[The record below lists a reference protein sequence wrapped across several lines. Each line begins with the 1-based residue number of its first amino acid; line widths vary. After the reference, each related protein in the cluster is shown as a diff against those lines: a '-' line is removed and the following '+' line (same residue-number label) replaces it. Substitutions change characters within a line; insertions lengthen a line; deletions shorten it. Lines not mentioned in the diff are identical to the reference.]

1 MDRRRTPVCGR
12 CRTARAPA
20 GHGVSQG
27 LAHHL
32 RQAGTFHGAGRKPA
46 RPFAFPPAPGVWKPD
61 MTPIHRALGAF
72 YGLALGDALGM
83 PTQSLSR
90 AEIQA
95 RFGSI
100 TTLVDAGPDQP
111 IAPNMP
117 AGSITDDT
125 EQAILVG
132 QLLIDGNG
140 HIEPALLAERLIAWE
155 AVMQAKGSQ
164 DLLGPST
171 KRAIEMILAGHSPEE
186 AGRYG
191 TTNGAAMRIT
201 PVGIAADVVDPQ
213 RFIKAVVQ
221 ACQVTH
227 NTTLGISSAA
237 AVAAVVSAGIN
248 GMDLGEALNLGMQIA
263 QQAESHGHW
272 VAGGRIASRISWART
287 ISVDSD
293 KALLA
298 DLLYD
303 VIGTSVASQESV
315 VVSFALAQQ
324 VAIGEMNAFEALCLA
339 ASLGGDTDTIAA
351 ILGAMLGACLGMQ
364 CWPAAMIEQVKQ
376 VNGLAL
382 QPLVE
387 GLLTL
392 RQAPQAGPLAH

>member
-1 MDRRRTPVCGR
+1 M
-12 CRTARAPA
+12 TA
-20 GHGVSQG
+20 
-27 LAHHL
+27 LN
-32 RQAGTFHGAGRKPA
+32 
-46 RPFAFPPAPGVWKPD
+46 
-61 MTPIHRALGAF
+61 RALGAF

-95 RFGSI
+95 RFGDI
-100 TTLVDAGPDQP
+100 TRLEDAGPHQP
-111 IAPNMP
+111 IAANMP
-117 AGSITDDT
+117 RGSITDDT

-132 QLLIDGNG
+132 QLLIDGRGN
-140 HIEPALLAERLIAWE
+140 IEPSVLAQRLIEWE
-155 AVMQAKGSQ
+155 AAMQAKGSQ

-201 PVGIAADVVDPQ
+201 PVGIAADVADPR
-213 RFIKAVVQ
+213 RFIAAVVQ

-248 GMDLGEALNLGMQIA
+248 GMDLGEALNLGQHIA
-263 QQAESHGHW
+263 LQAEEHGHW
-272 VAGGRIASRISWART
+272 VAGGRMASRISWARS
-287 ISVDSD
+287 ISVERD
-293 KALLA
+293 KAMLA

-324 VAIGEMNAFEALCLA
+324 VAIGEMNAFEAVCMA
-339 ASLGGDTDTIAA
+339 AGLGGDTDTIAA
-351 ILGAMLGACLGMQ
+351 ILGAMLGACLGLES
-364 CWPAAMIEQVKQ
+364 WPVAMIDTVKA
-376 VNGLAL
+376 VNSLAL
-382 QPLVE
+382 EPLVE
-387 GLLTL
+387 GLLAL
-392 RQAPQAGPLAH
+392 R

>member
-1 MDRRRTPVCGR
+1 M
-12 CRTARAPA
+12 TA
-20 GHGVSQG
+20 
-27 LAHHL
+27 
-32 RQAGTFHGAGRKPA
+32 
-46 RPFAFPPAPGVWKPD
+46 PD
-61 MTPIHRALGAF
+61 RALGAF

-83 PTQSLSR
+83 PTQSLNR
-90 AEIQA
+90 ETIRQ
-95 RFGSI
+95 RFGQI
-100 TTLVDAGPDQP
+100 TDLQDAGPLQP
-111 IAPNMP
+111 IAANMP
-117 AGSITDDT
+117 KGSITDDT

-132 QLLIDGNG
+132 ELLVEGKG
-140 HIEPALLAERLIAWE
+140 RIEPAVLAQRLIEWE
-155 AVMQAKGSQ
+155 AEMQAKGSQ

-201 PVGIAADVVDPQ
+201 PVGIAADVADPE
-213 RFIKAVVQ
+213 RFIAAVVQ

-248 GMDLGEALNLGMQIA
+248 GVDLGEALNLGQQIA
-263 QQAESHGHW
+263 QQAEAHGHW
-272 VAGGRIASRISWART
+272 VAGGRIASRISWARS
-287 ISVDSD
+287 ISVESD
-293 KALLA
+293 PVLLA

-324 VAIGEMNAFEALCLA
+324 VAVGEMTPFEALCMA

-351 ILGAMLGACLGMQ
+351 ILGAMLGACLGLQ
-364 CWPAAMIEQVKQ
+364 SWPVPMIETVKT
-376 VNGLAL
+376 VNDLELEPLVKGLLAL
-382 QPLVE
+382 
-387 GLLTL
+387 
-392 RQAPQAGPLAH
+392 R

>member
-1 MDRRRTPVCGR
+1 M
-12 CRTARAPA
+12 TA
-20 GHGVSQG
+20 
-27 LAHHL
+27 L
-32 RQAGTFHGAGRKPA
+32 
-46 RPFAFPPAPGVWKPD
+46 D
-61 MTPIHRALGAF
+61 RALGAF

-83 PTQSLSR
+83 PTQSLNR
-90 AEIQA
+90 ETIRQ
-95 RFGSI
+95 RFGQI
-100 TTLVDAGPDQP
+100 TDLQDAGPLQP
-111 IAPNMP
+111 IAANMP
-117 AGSITDDT
+117 KGSITDDT

-132 QLLIDGNG
+132 ELLVEGKG
-140 HIEPALLAERLIAWE
+140 RIEPAVLAQRLIEWE
-155 AVMQAKGSQ
+155 AEMQAKGSQ

-201 PVGIAADVVDPQ
+201 PVGIAADVADPE
-213 RFIKAVVQ
+213 RFIAAVVQ

-248 GMDLGEALNLGMQIA
+248 GLDLGEALNLGQQIA
-263 QQAESHGHW
+263 QQAEAHGHW
-272 VAGGRIASRISWART
+272 VAGGRIASRISWARS
-287 ISVDSD
+287 ISVESD
-293 KALLA
+293 PVLLA

-324 VAIGEMNAFEALCLA
+324 VAVGEMTPFDALCMA

-351 ILGAMLGACLGMQ
+351 ILGAMLGACLGLQ
-364 CWPAAMIEQVKQ
+364 SWPAAMIETVKT
-376 VNGLAL
+376 VNDLELEPLVKGLLAL
-382 QPLVE
+382 
-387 GLLTL
+387 
-392 RQAPQAGPLAH
+392 R

>member
-1 MDRRRTPVCGR
+1 M
-12 CRTARAPA
+12 TA
-20 GHGVSQG
+20 
-27 LAHHL
+27 L
-32 RQAGTFHGAGRKPA
+32 
-46 RPFAFPPAPGVWKPD
+46 D
-61 MTPIHRALGAF
+61 RALGAF

-83 PTQSLSR
+83 PTQSLNR
-90 AEIQA
+90 ETIKQ
-95 RFGSI
+95 RFGQI
-100 TTLVDAGPDQP
+100 TDLQDAGPLQP
-111 IAPNMP
+111 IAANMP
-117 AGSITDDT
+117 KGSITDDT

-132 QLLIDGNG
+132 ELLVAGKG
-140 HIEPALLAERLIAWE
+140 RIEPAVLAQRLIEWE
-155 AVMQAKGSQ
+155 AEMQAKGSQ

-201 PVGIAADVVDPQ
+201 PVGIAADVADPE
-213 RFIKAVVQ
+213 RFIAAVVQ

-248 GMDLGEALNLGMQIA
+248 GLDLGEALNLGQQIA
-263 QQAESHGHW
+263 QQAESQGHW
-272 VAGGRIASRISWART
+272 VAGGRIASRISWARS
-287 ISVDSD
+287 ISVESD
-293 KALLA
+293 PVLLA

-324 VAIGEMNAFEALCLA
+324 VAVGEMTPFDALCMA

-351 ILGAMLGACLGMQ
+351 ILGAMLGACLGLQ
-364 CWPAAMIEQVKQ
+364 SWPAPMIETVKA
-376 VNGLAL
+376 VNGLEL
-382 QPLVE
+382 EPLVT
-387 GLLTL
+387 GLLAL
-392 RQAPQAGPLAH
+392 R

>member
-1 MDRRRTPVCGR
+1 
-12 CRTARAPA
+12 
-20 GHGVSQG
+20 
-27 LAHHL
+27 
-32 RQAGTFHGAGRKPA
+32 
-46 RPFAFPPAPGVWKPD
+46 
-61 MTPIHRALGAF
+61 MTPNSRALGAF

-90 AEIQA
+90 EQVQQ
-95 RFGSI
+95 RFGAI
-100 TTLVDAGPDQP
+100 TGLEDADADQP

-132 QLLIDGNG
+132 ELRVEGQGKIDPTVLARRLID
-140 HIEPALLAERLIAWE
+140 WE
-155 AVMQAKGSQ
+155 AVMRAKGSQ

-171 KRAIEMILAGHSPEE
+171 KRAIDMILNGHTPEE
-186 AGRYG
+186 SGRYG

-201 PVGIAADVVDPQ
+201 PVGIAANVSDPA
-213 RFIKAVVQ
+213 RFIQAVIQ

-248 GMDLGEALNLGMQIA
+248 GVDLGEALNIGTQVA
-263 QQAESHGHW
+263 QQAEGHGHW
-272 VAGGRIASRISWART
+272 IAGRRISTRISWART
-287 ISVDSD
+287 LSVGSGD
-293 KALLA
+293 KALFA
-298 DLLYD
+298 DLLYEL
-303 VIGTSVASQESV
+303 IGTSVASQESV

-324 VAIGEMNAFEALCLA
+324 VAVGDMNAFEALCLA

-364 CWPAAMIEQVKQ
+364 CWPAAMIEQIKA
-376 VNGLAL
+376 VNGLDL

-387 GLLTL
+387 DLLKM
-392 RQAPQAGPLAH
+392 R

>member
-1 MDRRRTPVCGR
+1 M
-12 CRTARAPA
+12 TA
-20 GHGVSQG
+20 
-27 LAHHL
+27 LN
-32 RQAGTFHGAGRKPA
+32 
-46 RPFAFPPAPGVWKPD
+46 
-61 MTPIHRALGAF
+61 RALGAF

-90 AEIQA
+90 AEIKT
-95 RFGSI
+95 RFGEI
-100 TTLVDAGPDQP
+100 RNLQDAGPDQP
-111 IAPNMP
+111 IAANMP
-117 AGSITDDT
+117 KGSITDDT

-132 QLLIDGNG
+132 QLLIDGAG
-140 HIEPALLAERLIAWE
+140 RIEASLLAQRLIEWE
-155 AVMQAKGSQ
+155 AAMQAKGSQ

-171 KRAIEMILAGHSPEE
+171 KRAIEMILAGHSAEE

-201 PVGIAADVVDPQ
+201 PVGIAADVADPEP
-213 RFIKAVVQ
+213 FIDAVVQ

-248 GMDLGEALNLGMQIA
+248 GMDLGEALNLGQQIA
-263 QQAESHGHW
+263 LQAAGHGHW

-287 ISVDSD
+287 LSVDSD
-293 KALLA
+293 RAMLA

-324 VAIGEMNAFEALCLA
+324 VAIGEMNAFEALCMA

-351 ILGAMLGACLGMQ
+351 MLGAMLGACLGLGI
-364 CWPAAMIEQVKQ
+364 WPAAMIEKVKA
-376 VNGLAL
+376 VNHLELEPLVQGLLAL
-382 QPLVE
+382 
-387 GLLTL
+387 
-392 RQAPQAGPLAH
+392 R

>member
-1 MDRRRTPVCGR
+1 
-12 CRTARAPA
+12 
-20 GHGVSQG
+20 
-27 LAHHL
+27 
-32 RQAGTFHGAGRKPA
+32 
-46 RPFAFPPAPGVWKPD
+46 
-61 MTPIHRALGAF
+61 
-72 YGLALGDALGM
+72 M
-83 PTQSLSR
+83 PK
-90 AEIQA
+90 
-95 RFGSI
+95 
-100 TTLVDAGPDQP
+100 
-111 IAPNMP
+111 
-117 AGSITDDT
+117 GSITDDT

-132 QLLIDGNG
+132 QLLIDGKG
-140 HIEPALLAERLIAWE
+140 RIEPSLLAQRLIEWE
-155 AVMQAKGSQ
+155 AAMQAKGSQ
-164 DLLGPST
+164 DLFGPST

-201 PVGIAADVVDPQ
+201 PVGIAADVAHPE
-213 RFIKAVVQ
+213 RFIRAVVQ

-248 GMDLGEALNLGMQIA
+248 GMDLGEALHLGMQMA

-293 KALLA
+293 KAMLA

-324 VAIGEMNAFEALCLA
+324 VAIGEMNAFEALCMA

-351 ILGAMLGACLGMQ
+351 ILGAMLGAV
-364 CWPAAMIEQVKQ
+364 WV
-376 VNGLAL
+376 
-382 QPLVE
+382 
-387 GLLTL
+387 
-392 RQAPQAGPLAH
+392 

>member
-1 MDRRRTPVCGR
+1 
-12 CRTARAPA
+12 
-20 GHGVSQG
+20 
-27 LAHHL
+27 
-32 RQAGTFHGAGRKPA
+32 
-46 RPFAFPPAPGVWKPD
+46 
-61 MTPIHRALGAF
+61 MTVLNRALGAF

-90 AEIQA
+90 AQVQA
-95 RFGSI
+95 RFGEI
-100 TTLVDAGPDQP
+100 TNLEDAGPDQP
-111 IAPNMP
+111 IAANMP
-117 AGSITDDT
+117 KGSITDDT

-132 QLLIDGNG
+132 QLLIDGKG
-140 HIEPALLAERLIAWE
+140 KIEPSVLAQRLIEWE

-201 PVGIAADVVDPQ
+201 PVGIAANVANPQ
-213 RFIKAVVQ
+213 RFIEAVVQ

-248 GMDLGEALNLGMQIA
+248 GMDLGEALNLGQQIA
-263 QQAESHGHW
+263 QQAENHGHW
-272 VAGGRIASRISWART
+272 VAGGRIASRISWARS

-293 KALLA
+293 NGLLA

-324 VAIGEMNAFEALCLA
+324 VAIGEMNAFDALCMA

-351 ILGAMLGACLGMQ
+351 ILGAMLGACLGLGS
-364 CWPAAMIEQVKQ
+364 WPVEMIDKIKV
-376 VNGLAL
+376 VNKLELEPLVIGLLAL
-382 QPLVE
+382 
-387 GLLTL
+387 
-392 RQAPQAGPLAH
+392 R

>member
-1 MDRRRTPVCGR
+1 
-12 CRTARAPA
+12 
-20 GHGVSQG
+20 
-27 LAHHL
+27 
-32 RQAGTFHGAGRKPA
+32 
-46 RPFAFPPAPGVWKPD
+46 
-61 MTPIHRALGAF
+61 MTVLNRALGAF

-90 AEIQA
+90 AQVQA
-95 RFGSI
+95 RFGEI
-100 TTLVDAGPDQP
+100 TNLEDAGPDQP
-111 IAPNMP
+111 IAANMP
-117 AGSITDDT
+117 KGSITDDT

-132 QLLIDGNG
+132 QLLIDGKG
-140 HIEPALLAERLIAWE
+140 KIEPSVLAQRLIEWE

-201 PVGIAADVVDPQ
+201 PVGIAANVANPQ
-213 RFIKAVVQ
+213 RFIEAVVQ

-248 GMDLGEALNLGMQIA
+248 GMDLGEALNLGQQIA

-272 VAGGRIASRISWART
+272 VAGGRIASRISWARS

-293 KALLA
+293 NGLLA

-324 VAIGEMNAFEALCLA
+324 VAIGEMNAFDALCMA

-351 ILGAMLGACLGMQ
+351 ILGAMLGACLGLES
-364 CWPAAMIEQVKQ
+364 WPVEMIDKIKV
-376 VNGLAL
+376 VNKLELEPLVIGLLAL
-382 QPLVE
+382 
-387 GLLTL
+387 
-392 RQAPQAGPLAH
+392 R

>member
-1 MDRRRTPVCGR
+1 M
-12 CRTARAPA
+12 TA
-20 GHGVSQG
+20 
-27 LAHHL
+27 LN
-32 RQAGTFHGAGRKPA
+32 
-46 RPFAFPPAPGVWKPD
+46 
-61 MTPIHRALGAF
+61 RALGAF

-95 RFGSI
+95 RFGDI
-100 TTLVDAGPDQP
+100 TRLEDAGPHQP
-111 IAPNMP
+111 IAANMP
-117 AGSITDDT
+117 RGSITDDT

-132 QLLIDGNG
+132 QLLIDGRGN
-140 HIEPALLAERLIAWE
+140 IEPSVLAQRLIEWE
-155 AVMQAKGSQ
+155 TVMQAKGSQ

-201 PVGIAADVVDPQ
+201 PVGIAADVADPR
-213 RFIKAVVQ
+213 RFIAAVVQ

-248 GMDLGEALNLGMQIA
+248 GMDLGEALNLGQHIA
-263 QQAESHGHW
+263 LQAEEHGHW
-272 VAGGRIASRISWART
+272 VAGGRMASRISWARS
-287 ISVDSD
+287 ISVERD

-324 VAIGEMNAFEALCLA
+324 VAIGEMNAFEAVCMA
-339 ASLGGDTDTIAA
+339 AGLGGDTDTIAA
-351 ILGAMLGACLGMQ
+351 ILGAMLGACLGLES
-364 CWPAAMIEQVKQ
+364 WPVAMIDTVKA
-376 VNGLAL
+376 VNSLAL
-382 QPLVE
+382 EPLVE
-387 GLLTL
+387 GLLAL
-392 RQAPQAGPLAH
+392 R

>member
-1 MDRRRTPVCGR
+1 MS
-12 CRTARAPA
+12 A
-20 GHGVSQG
+20 
-27 LAHHL
+27 LN
-32 RQAGTFHGAGRKPA
+32 
-46 RPFAFPPAPGVWKPD
+46 
-61 MTPIHRALGAF
+61 RALGAF

-90 AEIQA
+90 ADIKA
-95 RFGSI
+95 RFGEI
-100 TTLVDAGPDQP
+100 TGLEDAGPDQP
-111 IAPNMP
+111 IAANMP
-117 AGSITDDT
+117 KGSITDDT

-132 QLLIDGNG
+132 QLLVEGEG
-140 HIEPALLAERLIAWE
+140 RIEPAMLAQRLIEWE
-155 AVMQAKGSQ
+155 TAMQAKGSQ

-201 PVGIAADVVDPQ
+201 PVGLAADVANTE
-213 RFIKAVVQ
+213 RFINAVVQ

-248 GMDLGEALNLGMQIA
+248 GMDLGEALNLGQHIA
-263 QQAESHGHW
+263 QQAESHGYW

-287 ISVDSD
+287 LSVDSD
-293 KALLA
+293 KTLLA
-298 DLLYD
+298 DLMYD

-324 VAIGEMNAFEALCLA
+324 VAIGEMNAFEALCMA

-351 ILGAMLGACLGMQ
+351 ILGAMLGACLGLES
-364 CWPAAMIEQVKQ
+364 WPAAMIDKVKT
-376 VNGLAL
+376 VNGLEL
-382 QPLVE
+382 EPLVR
-387 GLLTL
+387 GLLAL
-392 RQAPQAGPLAH
+392 R

>member
-1 MDRRRTPVCGR
+1 MTSNN
-12 CRTARAPA
+12 RA
-20 GHGVSQG
+20 V
-27 LAHHL
+27 
-32 RQAGTFHGAGRKPA
+32 
-46 RPFAFPPAPGVWKPD
+46 
-61 MTPIHRALGAF
+61 GAF

-90 AEIQA
+90 EQVRQ
-95 RFGSI
+95 RFGAI
-100 TTLVDAGPDQP
+100 TTLEDAGADQP

-132 QLLIDGNG
+132 ELLVEGQGKIEPTVLAQRLID
-140 HIEPALLAERLIAWE
+140 WE
-155 AVMQAKGSQ
+155 AVMRAKGSQ

-201 PVGIAADVVDPQ
+201 PVGIAADVSDPAA
-213 RFIKAVVQ
+213 FIQAVIQ

-248 GMDLGEALNLGMQIA
+248 GADLGEALNIGGQIA
-263 QQAESHGHW
+263 RQAEGHGHW
-272 VAGGRIASRISWART
+272 IAGGRISTRISWART
-287 ISVDSD
+287 LSVGSGD
-293 KALLA
+293 KALFA
-298 DLLYD
+298 ELLYEL
-303 VIGTSVASQESV
+303 IGTSVASQESV

-324 VAIGEMNAFEALCLA
+324 VAVGDMNAFEALCLA

-364 CWPAAMIEQVKQ
+364 CWPAAMIEQIKA
-376 VNGLAL
+376 VNGLDL

-387 GLLTL
+387 DLLKM
-392 RQAPQAGPLAH
+392 R

>member
-1 MDRRRTPVCGR
+1 MSALD
-12 CRTARAPA
+12 
-20 GHGVSQG
+20 H
-27 LAHHL
+27 
-32 RQAGTFHGAGRKPA
+32 
-46 RPFAFPPAPGVWKPD
+46 
-61 MTPIHRALGAF
+61 ALGAF

-90 AEIQA
+90 AQIKQ

-100 TTLVDAGPDQP
+100 TALEDAGADQP
-111 IAPNMP
+111 IAANMP
-117 AGSITDDT
+117 KGSITDDT

-140 HIEPALLAERLIAWE
+140 QIEPSKLAQRLIEWE
-155 AVMQAKGSQ
+155 TVMQAKGSQ

-201 PVGIAADVVDPQ
+201 PVGIAADVADPE
-213 RFIKAVVQ
+213 RFIEAVVQ

-248 GMDLGEALNLGMQIA
+248 GRDLGEALHLGMQMA
-263 QQAESHGHW
+263 QQAEGHGHW

-293 KALLA
+293 KEMLA
-298 DLLYD
+298 DLLYN

-324 VAIGEMNAFEALCLA
+324 VAVGEMSAFEALCMA

-364 CWPAAMIEQVKQ
+364 SWPAELIDRVKK
-376 VNGLAL
+376 VNDLDL
-382 QPLVE
+382 EPMVQ
-387 GLLTL
+387 GLLDL
-392 RQAPQAGPLAH
+392 R